1 MTASK
6 CNIFTK
12 LSLIISVANFPI
24 KFQIGKIG
32 SNWKIEKII
41 YSTNLSSYY
50 DQRANHALNENARL
64 IRVYQTKRS
73 SFLFTLTLTNY
84 NKTRESWIF
93 TTWSMKREIMI
104 AELWHHFFF
113 FHYSVVFLV
122 TSNTVYWMTPT
133 QRPIPRNF
141 RLSLHP
147 VLILITLVTELLKL
161 GGVKKK

>member
-12 LSLIISVANFPI
+12 LSVIISVANFPI

-41 YSTNLSSYY
+41 YSTNLSSCY

-113 FHYSVVFLV
+113 FIIVLSSSLRQTLCIEWHPLNVQSHAISGCHCTLFL
-122 TSNTVYWMTPT
+122 SC
-133 QRPIPRNF
+133 
-141 RLSLHP
+141 
-147 VLILITLVTELLKL
+147 LL
-161 GGVKKK
+161 